1 MARENLA
8 QALRRSAD
16 EPALFGEVYEDL
28 FDRVLAYHA
37 RRILDEEVALD
48 LTAESF
54 AQAYLGRV
62 RFRGTTPSEAEAWI
76 FRIAQRQ
83 LTRYLRRG
91 RLERKALKR
100 LGIQVPQMTE
110 DAREEIERLADL
122 HGIRATVRSEL
133 SRLTSDQQA
142 AIRLRV
148 IDELAYSE
156 VARTLD
162 ISEQA
167 ARLRV
172 SRGLRSMA
180 VALGDNQAVQEVR
193 A

>member
-1 MARENLA
+1 
-8 QALRRSAD
+8 
-16 EPALFGEVYEDL
+16 
-28 FDRVLAYHA
+28 
-37 RRILDEEVALD
+37 
-48 LTAESF
+48 
-54 AQAYLGRV
+54 
-62 RFRGTTPSEAEAWI
+62 
-76 FRIAQRQ
+76 
-83 LTRYLRRG
+83 
-91 RLERKALKR
+91 
-100 LGIQVPQMTE
+100 MTE
-110 DAREEIERLADL
+110 DAREEIQRLADL